1 LDYSAYVRTLL
12 SVFVGLGLG
21 QLVQPLHRLA
31 RFEGTVRW
39 DWLPLG
45 WAFFAFVMV
54 VQTWWAYFDILQSA
68 LWLNLFAFLLPISVF
83 VTLYMIC
90 ASALPD
96 VSKAPADGV
105 VDLAAFHL
113 RQRRYFFGLW
123 ALFLSLALIVSLLV
137 RGSFALLEDGFRVL
151 GVALA
156 IGLVTSSRRA
166 VHVALT
172 ILSFVAFSIYI
183 TRFSLRIA

>member
-1 LDYSAYVRTLL
+1 
-12 SVFVGLGLG
+12 VFVGLGLG

-31 RFEGTVRW
+31 RFKGIVRW

-54 VQTWWAYFDILQSA
+54 VQTWWAYFDILQSP
-68 LWLNLFAFLLPISVF
+68 LWLNLFAFLIPISVF

-96 VSKAPADGV
+96 LSKHSENDV
-105 VDLAAFHL
+105 VDLSAFHL
-113 RQRRYFFGLW
+113 QQRRYFFGLW
-123 ALFLSLALIVSLLV
+123 AIFLSLAVVVSLLV
-137 RGSFALLEDGFRVL
+137 RGSFALVEDGFRVL
-151 GVALA
+151 GIAFA
-156 IGLVTSSRRA
+156 IGLAMSSRRP

-172 ILSFVAFSIYI
+172 IVAFVAFTAYI
-183 TRFSLRIA
+183 ILFSLRIA

>member
-1 LDYSAYVRTLL
+1 MDYSPYVRTLL

-31 RFEGTVRW
+31 RFPGIVRW

-45 WAFFAFVMV
+45 WAAFTFVMV
-54 VQTWWAYFDILQSA
+54 VQTWWAYFDILQA
-68 LWLNLFAFLLPISVF
+68 PRWLNLFAFLLPISVF

-96 VSKAPADGV
+96 LSKTPSDGV
-105 VDLAAFHL
+105 VDLSAFHL
-113 RQRRYFFGLW
+113 QQRRYFFGLW
-123 ALFLSLALIVSLLV
+123 VLFLSLALLVSILV
-137 RGSFALLEDGFRVL
+137 RGSFALLEDAFRVV
-151 GVALA
+151 GIAFA
-156 IGLVTSSRRA
+156 IGLARSSRRS

-172 ILSFVAFSIYI
+172 ILAFVAFGSYI
-183 TRFSLRIA
+183 TLFSLRIG